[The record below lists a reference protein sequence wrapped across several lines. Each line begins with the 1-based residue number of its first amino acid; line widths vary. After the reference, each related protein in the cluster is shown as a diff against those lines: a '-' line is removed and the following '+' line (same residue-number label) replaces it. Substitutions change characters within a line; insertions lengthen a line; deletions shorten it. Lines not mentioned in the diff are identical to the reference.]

1 MYDPAGQPLPTLL
14 CVGQNYSIF
23 GGSLRSNFGDRLF
36 DSYRNRIKNRIQ
48 VPSLTG
54 GRIFS
59 HLHCDQKPILKFFSA
74 KNRLDAYKSTLKS
87 FFFPIDT
94 GYKKSG
100 NSLF

>member
-48 VPSLTG
+48 VPSLTNG
-54 GRIFS
+54 QIFS

-74 KNRLDAYKSTLKS
+74 KKSIRRLQIDPKVV
-87 FFFPIDT
+87 FFPIDT
-94 GYKKSG
+94 GNKKSG